1 MTHPVPTI
9 PLPKNQ
15 HNDGDAKTD
24 EEHKA
29 EDHTKQRL
37 PTKANEIHHGN
48 EQASKYPG
56 GHNTFCA
63 FMNDH
68 ETYDADEP

>member
-9 PLPKNQ
+9 PFPKNR
-15 HNDGDAKTD
+15 HDDGDDKTD
-24 EEHKA
+24 EEN
-29 EDHTKQRL
+29 TKDIL
-37 PTKANEIHHGN
+37 PTQENEIHHGN

-56 GHNTFCA
+56 GHDTFCA

-68 ETYDADEP
+68 EAYGADER